1 MRCAYCTLRLLTGL
15 GAAGWVLPPVVR
27 RGEGTRSGAPSWTTA
42 QTPAVQGCTVCVVPP
57 DLLPEPREPDAG
69 GRTSGGGLSFGDF
82 SLATQRKVT
91 RQAAQRRRNPIEDGV
106 LVSCMAKPCQLG
118 GDIPPSNDVTDPLTL
133 TFSRK
138 GRGDGYLGAGAGDR
152 LVSAK
157 VATAPGS
164 RYQIAPLTI
173 DLGKGVNRRPSPYY
187 GARVVLSMV
196 LMS

>member
-1 MRCAYCTLRLLTGL
+1 MNPVSDIFL

-42 QTPAVQGCTVCVVPP
+42 QTQAVQGCTVCVVPP

-91 RQAAQRRRNPIEDGV
+91 RQAAQRRRNPVEDGV
-106 LVSCMAKPCQLG
+106 LVSCMAKPCQYLVAG
-118 GDIPPSNDVTDPLTL
+118 QRRYRPLTL
-133 TFSRK
+133 ALSRK
-138 GRGDGYLGAGAGDR
+138 GRGDGYRGR
-152 LVSAK
+152 LRFANRPYAK
-157 VATAPGS
+157 VATAPDC